1 MINPANITKQLQI
14 ALMAITLLCVIALN
28 NREVTTFKP
37 VPETQAAHQV
47 NKSAATEQ
55 QTTVKQK
62 VSLEATPSYIV
73 LQIAAC
79 HSLLPVV
86 FQRPVFTA
94 VIHYYFTSPAAG
106 FFKLFLVSSIQPNA
120 P

>member
-1 MINPANITKQLQI
+1 MMRPADITKQLRI

-28 NREVTTFKP
+28 NREVTTFRS

-47 NKSAATEQ
+47 NKSAPTER

-62 VSLEATPSYIV
+62 VSLEATPSYVV
-73 LQIAAC
+73 LQIATYSSFL
-79 HSLLPVV
+79 HVV
-86 FQRPVFTA
+86 FERSEFA
-94 VIHYYFTSPAAG
+94 SVIHHYFARPAAG